1 MKTFRDRKLNIRTTL
16 INFRDG
22 HIDFEEAEK
31 RLFKM
36 MEDKP
41 KLRVY
46 PKVLENN
53 GDVEDVF
60 FNIDIVVDNQN
71 NLMVMDRTKEDVN
84 DFIDCNTLIVKNIK
98 LRP

>member
-1 MKTFRDRKLNIRTTL
+1 MKNLTDRKLNIRTSL

-22 HIDFEEAEK
+22 HINIEEAEK
-31 RLFKM
+31 RIFKM
-36 MEDKP
+36 VEDKP

-60 FNIDIVVDNQN
+60 FNIDIVVDKQN
-71 NLMVMDRTKEDVN
+71 NLMVMDRSNEDVN
-84 DFIDCNTLIVKNIK
+84 DFIDCNTLIVKHIK